1 MCGLTRQTLAINV
14 MPGKVVIRIQQR

>member
-1 MCGLTRQTLAINV
+1 MCGLTRQMLAINV